1 MSVRMTM
8 PDGAAGG
15 PWQRVRTRAVVL
27 VALVLARL
35 SPRRLRSVLRR
46 AAAGARPAGYT
57 EAESHYHAVAAASPH
72 CAGWQGCL
80 PRSIA
85 VCLLC
90 RTEGTWPAWCT
101 GVRVTLPFTAHAWL
115 EADGRIVAEPGTP
128 GAYRALMRVEA
139 GLGG

>member
-1 MSVRMTM
+1 MTM
-8 PDGAAGG
+8 PNGTVGSRR
-15 PWQRVRTRAVVL
+15 QRLRTRAVVL

-35 SPRRLRSVLRR
+35 SPHRLRGVLGR
-46 AAAGARPAGYT
+46 AAAGARPAGYA
-57 EAESHYHAVAAASPH
+57 EAEAHYHAVAAASPH

-90 RTEGTWPAWCT
+90 RADGTWPTWCT
-101 GVRVTLPFTAHAWL
+101 GVRATLPFTAHAWL

-128 GAYRALMRVEA
+128 GAYRDLMRVEA